1 MDVTTFTGAH
11 GMVHSL
17 RDEFDRSS
25 AQLSRMRFSSEQSKR
40 RAAQCVAHAM
50 KAGCKTMNFIHKT
63 AKKKQKKRR
72 YTRAQEMD
80 ACSRPEVQL
89 KAASNMSTY
98 LSFFAAVVLSVLVNN
113 FLYHLIVVAAV
124 YYFVRWIH
132 KFVSASDGVSQS
144 AQATLPLPLAR

>member
-1 MDVTTFTGAH
+1 MRRARNEGWLQD
-11 GMVHSL
+11 
-17 RDEFDRSS
+17 DEFHTQNS
-25 AQLSRMRFSSEQSKR
+25 
-40 RAAQCVAHAM
+40 
-50 KAGCKTMNFIHKT
+50 
-63 AKKKQKKRR
+63 KKKNRKRR
-72 YTRAQEMD
+72 YARAQEMD

-98 LSFFAAVVLSVLVNN
+98 LSFFAAFVLSVLVNN

-144 AQATLPLPLAR
+144 AQTTLPLPLAR